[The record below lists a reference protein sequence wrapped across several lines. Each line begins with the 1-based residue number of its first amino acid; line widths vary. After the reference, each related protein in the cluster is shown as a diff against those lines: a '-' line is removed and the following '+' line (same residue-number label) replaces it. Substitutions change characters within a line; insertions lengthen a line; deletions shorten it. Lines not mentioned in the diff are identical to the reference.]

1 MRTNKKE
8 YQKKW
13 RAENPEKVKEHN
25 RKWYAENPE
34 KVKEYDRKWYAENY
48 EKVKK
53 VRIKYK
59 LKEQIGEVPP
69 PELVEIKFLV
79 YKIKKQLK

>member
-1 MRTNKKE
+1 MRTKKKE

-13 RAENPEKVKEHN
+13 RAENPEKVKENN

-34 KVKEYDRKWYAENY
+34 KVNKI
-48 EKVKK
+48 
-53 VRIKYK
+53 RIKFE

>member
-1 MRTNKKE
+1 MRTKKKE

-13 RAENPEKVKEHN
+13 QAENS
-25 RKWYAENPE
+25 E
-34 KVKEYDRKWYAENY
+34 KVKEYHRKWKAENSEKVKEKNRKWQAENY
-48 EKVKK
+48 EKLKK
-53 VRIKYK
+53 IRIKSN
-59 LKEQIGEVPP
+59 LKKQIGEVPP

>member
-1 MRTNKKE
+1 MRTKKKE

-13 RAENPEKVKEHN
+13 RAENPEKVKENN
-25 RKWYAENPE
+25 RKWYAENHE
-34 KVKEYDRKWYAENY
+34 KVKEKSRKWRAENP
-48 EKVKK
+48 EKV
-53 VRIKYK
+53 IKNGIK
-59 LKEQIGEVPP
+59 FELKEQIGEVPP

>member
-13 RAENPEKVKEHN
+13 QAENSEKVKEYHRKWRAENPEKVKET
-25 RKWYAENPE
+25 
-34 KVKEYDRKWYAENY
+34 D
-48 EKVKK
+48 
-53 VRIKYK
+53 IKFK
-59 LKEQIGEVPP
+59 LKKQIGEVPP

>member
-13 RAENPEKVKEHN
+13 RAENPEKVKENN
-25 RKWYAENPE
+25 RKWYTENPE
-34 KVKEYDRKWYAENY
+34 KVKEYSRKWQAENP
-48 EKVKK
+48 ENVKK
-53 VRIKYK
+53 IRIKLE
-59 LKEQIGEVPP
+59 LKKQIGEVPP

>member
-1 MRTNKKE
+1 MRTKKKE

-13 RAENPEKVKEHN
+13 QAENPEKVKEHR
-25 RKWYAENPE
+25 RKWKAKNPE
-34 KVKEYDRKWYAENY
+34 KVKKI
-48 EKVKK
+48 
-53 VRIKYK
+53 RIKFE

>member
-13 RAENPEKVKEHN
+13 RAENPEKVKEYERKRRAEN
-25 RKWYAENPE
+25 PEKVKEQRRKWYAENPE
-34 KVKEYDRKWYAENY
+34 KVNKI
-48 EKVKK
+48 
-53 VRIKYK
+53 RIKFK

>member
-1 MRTNKKE
+1 MRTKKKE

-13 RAENPEKVKEHN
+13 RAENSEKVKEYHRKWKAEN
-25 RKWYAENPE
+25 PEKVNEYQRKWYAENPE
-34 KVKEYDRKWYAENY
+34 KVKKTD
-48 EKVKK
+48 
-53 VRIKYK
+53 IKFK

>member
-13 RAENPEKVKEHN
+13 RAENSEKKKEYQRKWRAENPEYN

-34 KVKEYDRKWYAENY
+34 KVNKIN
-48 EKVKK
+48 
-53 VRIKYK
+53 IKFE
-59 LKEQIGEVPP
+59 LKEHIGEVPP

>member
-1 MRTNKKE
+1 MRTKKKE

-13 RAENPEKVKEHN
+13 RAENSEKVKEKS
-25 RKWYAENPE
+25 RKWRAENPE
-34 KVKEYDRKWYAENY
+34 KV
-48 EKVKK
+48 
-53 VRIKYK
+53 IKNGIK
-59 LKEQIGEVPP
+59 FELKEQIGEVPP

>member
-13 RAENPEKVKEHN
+13 YAENSEKVKEQARKWQAENPEKVNEKTRKWRAENPEKVKET
-25 RKWYAENPE
+25 
-34 KVKEYDRKWYAENY
+34 D
-48 EKVKK
+48 
-53 VRIKYK
+53 IKFK
-59 LKEQIGEVPP
+59 LKKQIGEVPP